1 MLDLFLQRFYD
12 IQCGLQVYFFVCQD
26 NESSVMCCVKNE
38 PEVDEKLTCMRSV
51 VELET
56 INLARYVM
64 TT

>member
-1 MLDLFLQRFYD
+1 MIFNVATSSTKLCCSL
-12 IQCGLQVYFFVCQD
+12 VNFFVCQD

-38 PEVDEKLTCMRSV
+38 PEGDEKLTCMRSV

-56 INLARYVM
+56 ISLARYIM